1 MRRATDAPVPA
12 PKRSRNAPAAPAE
25 IASVPPAP
33 PPVPPPVPPVTA
45 PPPPLHGD
53 AILRAHGAMG
63 DMLKHL
69 IERNEELGR
78 QNMSL
83 SALVLILS
91 QQLSSVYN

>member
-1 MRRATDAPVPA
+1 MRRATDSPVPA

-33 PPVPPPVPPVTA
+33 APPVPPPAPPVTA
-45 PPPPLHGD
+45 PPPLRGD

-91 QQLSSVYN
+91 QQLSAVYN